1 MGPSRPAEPPEPMVR
16 AEVAEQVI
24 RVRLRIFPAFNATAC
39 MTRCTPFSFTASG
52 KKWQMIPVTIPPNI
66 GISGNRKGNAV
77 PVIPNQDN
85 PLVENTIPKNSI
97 IHLNAVEAK
106 PARKPINAASIS
118 IL

>member
-1 MGPSRPAEPPEPMVR
+1 
-16 AEVAEQVI
+16 
-24 RVRLRIFPAFNATAC
+24 
-39 MTRCTPFSFTASG
+39 
-52 KKWQMIPVTIPPNI
+52 MIPVTIPPNI